1 MPTTSTV
8 QRRLRAVV
16 IVLVSTLVILSSS
29 AASVSAPDTFPG
41 PVKGNSLP
49 LELRDCTTSSP
60 SRRHLPD
67 RLTRGGA
74 PRGYGKLIGQGDHY
88 LHTITAAFAGRYPGK
103 EFAPTELENGW
114 TKSTTLD
121 ETDLGG
127 VEFRWKAAF
136 ESLFGRSKGYPPP
149 SQIKSIS
156 LVQDKPYTTFLGKRV
171 NKPTNAYS
179 DGLYYPTYAL
189 IMSTMSYSAA
199 MRLQDRNPAITNED
213 RDKRLPTI
221 STLADLMWLAWNTV
235 SPNPK
240 ALRYLARDKIF
251 NEETLTVMD
260 YLFLRDRKDTR
271 NVPWPGLAYRGDS
284 DEGKALLATPNGR
297 ATAWLL
303 IDHAPEMKGPGEI
316 GLREL
321 RVRIFAVA
329 GDYCM
334 LWDLEPQSPA

>member
-29 AASVSAPDTFPG
+29 AASVSAPDTFPSH
-41 PVKGNSLP
+41 VKGNSLP
-49 LELRDCTTSSP
+49 LELRDCTTNSP
-60 SRRHLPD
+60 SRGHLPD

-88 LHTITAAFAGRYPGK
+88 LHTIAAAFDGRYPGK

-127 VEFRWKAAF
+127 GGVSVEG
-136 ESLFGRSKGYPPP
+136 SLR
-149 SQIKSIS
+149 IS
-156 LVQDKPYTTFLGKRV
+156 LWPIEGLSATIPDQIHL
-171 NKPTNAYS
+171 KPTNAYS

-189 IMSTMSYSAA
+189 ILSTMSYSAA